1 MLRTI
6 EAEITTDG
14 TVTLLE
20 PIELEMP
27 ARALVTVMENGSGTN
42 ANKGNVSA
50 VLRLMRTPGFKNR
63 RSYPADEIEMRIEEE
78 RNAW

>member
-20 PIELEMP
+20 PIQVETTT
-27 ARALVTVMENGSGTN
+27 RALVTVLANGSGAKN
-42 ANKGNVSA
+42 GNVAA
-50 VLRLMRTPGFKNR
+50 VQRLMKTPGFKNR
-63 RSYPADEIEMRIEEE
+63 RSYSADEIDKQIEEE

>member
-20 PIELEMP
+20 PIEV
-27 ARALVTVMENGSGTN
+27 ATTTRALVTVLENGSG
-42 ANKGNVSA
+42 AKKGNAAA
-50 VLRLMRTPGFKNR
+50 VQRLMKSSGFKHR
-63 RSYPADEIEMRIEEE
+63 RSYSAEDIEKQIEEE
-78 RNAW
+78 RNAWG